1 MFWNLINEKDSEE
14 IIHLFKEKS
23 QIDYFKDTKYI
34 EQELVEKYKSERPK
48 NWNMLYPLL
57 HISIKDKSNIEKI
70 KQKNKIEFSIK

>member
-57 HISIKDKSNIEKI
+57 HISIKDKANIEKI